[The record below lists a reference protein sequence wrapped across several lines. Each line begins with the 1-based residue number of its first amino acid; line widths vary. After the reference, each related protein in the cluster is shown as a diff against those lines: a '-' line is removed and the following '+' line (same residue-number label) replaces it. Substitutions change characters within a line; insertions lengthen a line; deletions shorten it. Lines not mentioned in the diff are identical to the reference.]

1 VIDITSFALYYL
13 YSLGVQAA
21 KNRASIMADEKD
33 DDNLF
38 QTPQNDRKT
47 SRWHTSRHSLERVEN
62 HPLSEDYGSIEP
74 SSSVDTASLIQSA
87 ARSILDDTSPNTA
100 VSDDES
106 DAEGSFATRAA
117 LSPSPT
123 LSSLQMKTLP
133 AMPDEQDRKR
143 FVVSCRLWKNHMRVI
158 WR

>member
-1 VIDITSFALYYL
+1 
-13 YSLGVQAA
+13 
-21 KNRASIMADEKD
+21 MADKKA
-33 DDNLF
+33 DDNSF

-87 ARSILDDTSPNTA
+87 ARSIMDETSPSTA

-106 DAEGSFATRAA
+106 DTEGSFSARAA

-143 FVVSCRLWKNHMRVI
+143 FVVSRRLRNN
-158 WR
+158 

>member
-1 VIDITSFALYYL
+1 MS
-13 YSLGVQAA
+13 
-21 KNRASIMADEKD
+21 DETT
-33 DDNLF
+33 DDNSFL
-38 QTPQNDRKT
+38 TPPPQHDRKT
-47 SRWHTSRHSLERVEN
+47 SRWHTSRQSLERVEN

-87 ARSILDDTSPNTA
+87 ARSIMDETSPSTA

-106 DAEGSFATRAA
+106 CEKGSFTARQA

-143 FVVSCRLWKNHMRVI
+143 FVVSRQF
-158 WR
+158 

>member
-1 VIDITSFALYYL
+1 
-13 YSLGVQAA
+13 
-21 KNRASIMADEKD
+21 MADEKD

-38 QTPQNDRKT
+38 QTPQNERKT

-74 SSSVDTASLIQSA
+74 SSSVDTALLIQSA
-87 ARSILDDTSPNTA
+87 ARSILEETSPSTA

-106 DAEGSFATRAA
+106 CAEGSRA

-143 FVVSCRLWKNHMRVI
+143 FVVSHRFWNDHRRVI
-158 WR
+158 GW